1 VRDGRNGLPASV
13 LERGEDAPVQFRV
26 VDGELHT
33 KSRVGMLGYYGEP
46 DVDDVWRPTGD
57 LVEVRGDRIH
67 FVGRTSE
74 VINVGGVKVHPLP
87 VEDVVSA
94 VEGVELAHVYGR
106 ANPVSGE
113 IVAVDVVAR
122 PGADE
127 ESLEDAIRAA
137 CAALPQ
143 AARPRRIRFVDDVV
157 RQQKIDRRKA
167 TE

>member
-1 VRDGRNGLPASV
+1 
-13 LERGEDAPVQFRV
+13 
-26 VDGELHT
+26 
-33 KSRVGMLGYYGEP
+33 MLGYYGEP